1 MGRSRR
7 AKKANQFTLERV
19 LSHLDKKHSALPPE
33 LRNRFG
39 SEIADR
45 LWQPPVSLGQAVG
58 IVMST
63 HVRHEQTDYDSLMRK
78 HKLTRDEAR
87 QVVKAEHDAMLKSWS
102 KCVIAPPVSPDVK
115 SPEGLGYNLARV
127 RRG

>member
-7 AKKANQFTLERV
+7 AQKASQFSIERV
-19 LSHLDKKHSALPPE
+19 LSHIDKKHPGLPTE
-33 LRNRFG
+33 LRRHFG

-45 LWQPPVSLGQAVG
+45 LWQPPVSLGKAVG

-63 HVRHEQTDYDSLMRK
+63 YARHERTDYDALLRR

-87 QVVKAEHDAMLKSWS
+87 LVVKAEHDEMLRLWS
-102 KCVIAPPVSPDVK
+102 KSVDGDFNDEP
-115 SPEGLGYNLARV
+115 
-127 RRG
+127 

>member
-1 MGRSRR
+1 MAKSRR
-7 AKKANQFTLERV
+7 AKKAAQFTLERV
-19 LSHLDKKHSALPPE
+19 LSHLDNKHPALPPE

-63 HVRHEQTDYDSLMRK
+63 YVRHEQTDYDTLIRK
-78 HKLTRDEAR
+78 HKLSRDEAR
-87 QVVKAEHDAMLKSWS
+87 QLVKAEHDEMLRLWS
-102 KCVIAPPVSPDVK
+102 KA
-115 SPEGLGYNLARV
+115 
-127 RRG
+127 